1 MSFKGASEKEV
12 LDGADPEVANVRSDT
27 SESLNNKEIGDVQR
41 EVADWTPAEEKALVR
56 K

>member
-1 MSFKGASEKEV
+1 MSLKEISEKEG

-27 SESLNNKEIGDVQR
+27 SESLNNKEIGDVHT
-41 EVADWTPAEEKALVR
+41 EVADWTAAEEKALVR